1 MIRVLFVHEA
11 RLLGDLMAAVLNDEP
26 GIEMVGYAKSAAEA
40 LTQLRQSS
48 CDIMLLSVN
57 LPDHD
62 VFRMVREIAQAYPT
76 TKVVV
81 TELIESKAVILRC
94 LEEGAA
100 GYVLQGESLMDLV
113 SKIRSVHHGEFVL
126 APELVTMLIARISEL
141 KQAVTELNGYQT
153 YDETVCTELT
163 AREWEVLQLIERGYS
178 NLEIANHLTVELGTV
193 KNHVHN
199 VFGKLGVRSRK
210 HAALLARPM
219 LATQK
224 HASRQALSTK
234 QTGLPLMTKVY
245 QQAQSL

>member
-11 RLLGDLMAAVLNDEP
+11 RLLGDLMAAVLSDEP

-40 LTQLRQSS
+40 LTQLRQIG
-48 CDIMLLSVN
+48 CDVMLLSIN

-62 VFRMVREIAQAYPT
+62 VLRMVREVAQAYPA

-81 TELIESKAVILRC
+81 TELIESKAAILRC

-100 GYVLQGESLMDLV
+100 GYVLQGESLVDLV
-113 SKIRSVHHGEFVL
+113 GKIRAVHHGEFVL
-126 APELVTMLIARISEL
+126 APDLIAMLVARISEL
-141 KQAVTELNGYQT
+141 KKTVTELNGYQG

-163 AREWEVLQLIERGYS
+163 AREWEVLQLIERGLS

-219 LATQK
+219 LASQK
-224 HASRQALSTK
+224 QVNNQALVTK
-234 QTGLPLMTKVY
+234 QPGPSRMTPVY
-245 QQAQSL
+245 QQA

>member
-26 GIEMVGYAKSAAEA
+26 GIEMVSYAKSAAEA
-40 LTQLRQSS
+40 MTQLRQGG
-48 CDIMLLSVN
+48 CDVMLVSIN

-62 VFRMVREIAQAYPT
+62 VLRLVREVAQAYPA
-76 TKVVV
+76 TKVIV
-81 TELIESKAVILRC
+81 TELIESKVAILRC
-94 LEEGAA
+94 LEEGAS
-100 GYVLQGESLMDLV
+100 GYVLQGESLADLV
-113 SKIRSVHHGEFVL
+113 GKIRSVYNGEFVL
-126 APELVTMLIARISEL
+126 APDLVAMLVARISEL
-141 KQAVTELNGYQT
+141 KQTVTELNGYQS
-153 YDETVCTELT
+153 YDAATCTELT

-178 NLEIANHLTVELGTV
+178 NLEIANYLTVELGTV

-224 HASRQALSTK
+224 RDMNLAVASK
-234 QTGLPLMTKVY
+234 QPGLPVHARTY
-245 QQAQSL
+245 SPA